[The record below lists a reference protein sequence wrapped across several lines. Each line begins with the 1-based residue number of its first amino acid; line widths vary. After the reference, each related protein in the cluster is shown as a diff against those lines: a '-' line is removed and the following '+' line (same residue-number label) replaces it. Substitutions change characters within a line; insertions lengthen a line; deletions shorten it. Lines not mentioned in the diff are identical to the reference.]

1 MKSKFFL
8 CFRPIVGDSVLHNH
22 AIDQSSSSIVTKRRE
37 ENDQLFESKSNRRNR
52 RDEFF
57 KPLNGKSRKPEKIIL
72 KGKNNQQN
80 EIASID
86 NLLKGNQSSK
96 ISSYNHRESSSAS
109 STSCDKIKK
118 SNTSVHLI
126 IFTLFVTIY
135 FGRIYAIFLTSVWV
149 LLFVV
154 PKSICMTLEKL
165 FLVECGVEN

>member
-8 CFRPIVGDSVLHNH
+8 CFRPIVEDSVFHNH

-52 RDEFF
+52 RDKFF

-72 KGKNNQQN
+72 KGNNNQQN

-96 ISSYNHRESSSAS
+96 
-109 STSCDKIKK
+109 
-118 SNTSVHLI
+118 
-126 IFTLFVTIY
+126 
-135 FGRIYAIFLTSVWV
+135 
-149 LLFVV
+149 
-154 PKSICMTLEKL
+154 
-165 FLVECGVEN
+165 